1 MKSVEK
7 LLESIEQS
15 KMQPFRKV
23 LFALG
28 IRHIGEGMSKTLAQY
43 FGSIEALQNAD
54 LTQLLEIKEVG
65 NSITNSLIEFFKDEH
80 EMIMLNALKDAGVC
94 MNIDESEMERR
105 TEEFVGYS
113 FVLTGELSALTRQE
127 ASEEIEKRGGKVI
140 GSVSKKTTC
149 LIAGEQAGSKLD
161 KAREL
166 NIPIL
171 TEQDFLAVIQGRLP
185 LISFLGLP

>member
-1 MKSVEK
+1 M
-7 LLESIEQS
+7 
-15 KMQPFRKV
+15 
-23 LFALG
+23 
-28 IRHIGEGMSKTLAQY
+28 
-43 FGSIEALQNAD
+43 
-54 LTQLLEIKEVG
+54 
-65 NSITNSLIEFFKDEH
+65 
-80 EMIMLNALKDAGVC
+80 
-94 MNIDESEMERR
+94 
-105 TEEFVGYS
+105 
-113 FVLTGELSALTRQE
+113 
-127 ASEEIEKRGGKVI
+127 I